1 MNYRCWK
8 VGKIDETAAKRLCA
22 EIGIPALTAKVL
34 MARGTETAAAAA
46 ALLEQEPELSDP
58 FLMKD
63 MDKAVERL
71 HKAIDNGEKIV
82 VFGDYDVDGVTSTA
96 LLFSHLMNLGA
107 NVRCM
112 LPSREGDGYGL
123 SMAAIDKLARNQY
136 KVIVTVDNG
145 ISAEHE
151 IAYAAEKGIDVIV
164 TDHHL
169 PPENPPAAYAVV
181 DAAQKEDTSPFK
193 LLSGVGVAF
202 KLAAAL
208 EGCHPEELLE
218 FYGDL
223 AAIGTVADVV
233 PLVGENRTLVKS
245 GLQLMNQQPRPGV
258 DALLEAA
265 GMAGKELTADSIAFT
280 VAPRLNAAG
289 RMNSATSALRLL
301 ITEEEDSAQELAEI
315 LCDLNSQRQAA
326 EQAIMEEVE
335 QQLSQQPQLLN
346 QRVLVLWSESYHP
359 GVTGI
364 AASRLVEKYGK
375 PTILIALSQHEGKGS
390 GRSIKGFHLHH
401 ALAACQHLLLRY
413 GGHELAAGLSV
424 EEGKLEALRQALNQW
439 AAQEYPVFLLPPI
452 EVDTTIAIDRITPE
466 DVQSLELLAP
476 FGAGNPSPLFLVE
489 NVLLDGVYP
498 VGDGRHSRLRLR
510 QGTAGIYAAWFGRSP
525 ESVPYTAGSMVDV
538 VLSLSIYQGKT
549 GPQLSGRVREIR
561 PAGLGE
567 EHVMQGAIF
576 ESFLAGKTLTKEE
589 QQLLCPSRT
598 NTVAVYQQIRAGGVN
613 CTDLRPLFATLGQIE
628 PGKIM
633 VSLAALEELN
643 LISKENGWY
652 RLVPSKEKKDLQSA
666 NILMAMQSQAV
677 E

>member
-346 QRVLVLWSESYHP
+346 QRVLVLWSESYHTFP
-359 GVTGI
+359 T
-364 AASRLVEKYGK
+364 RGK
-375 PTILIALSQHEGKGS
+375 
-390 GRSIKGFHLHH
+390 
-401 ALAACQHLLLRY
+401 
-413 GGHELAAGLSV
+413 
-424 EEGKLEALRQALNQW
+424 
-439 AAQEYPVFLLPPI
+439 
-452 EVDTTIAIDRITPE
+452 
-466 DVQSLELLAP
+466 
-476 FGAGNPSPLFLVE
+476 
-489 NVLLDGVYP
+489 
-498 VGDGRHSRLRLR
+498 RLR
-510 QGTAGIYAAWFGRSP
+510 QKYKRVSFTPCVG
-525 ESVPYTAGSMVDV
+525 
-538 VLSLSIYQGKT
+538 SLSA
-549 GPQLSGRVREIR
+549 P
-561 PAGLGE
+561 
-567 EHVMQGAIF
+567 F
-576 ESFLAGKTLTKEE
+576 
-589 QQLLCPSRT
+589 
-598 NTVAVYQQIRAGGVN
+598 VA
-613 CTDLRPLFATLGQIE
+613 LWWP
-628 PGKIM
+628 
-633 VSLAALEELN
+633 
-643 LISKENGWY
+643 
-652 RLVPSKEKKDLQSA
+652 
-666 NILMAMQSQAV
+666 
-677 E
+677 